1 MEEIRQLFQ
10 QALLSSDRLAAQR
23 IMEQG
28 RQESGSTGFI
38 DQVVVGAMEN
48 IGSGWEK
55 GEYALSQVY
64 MSGRICEEIM
74 NKLFPRGEHVT
85 RSSPRMALAVL
96 EDQHVLGKRIVYSV
110 LRAAGYR
117 VADYGVVS
125 AEELGSRAVDD
136 GLEVL
141 LLSVLMLP
149 SALRVREV
157 KEDLRRQRAET
168 ALVVGG
174 APFRLDRGLGKAVG
188 ADAVGY
194 TATDAL
200 AIVRDYAKG
209 ETA

>member
-1 MEEIRQLFQ
+1 MEERLRAFQ
-10 QALLSSDRLAAQR
+10 EALLSSDRLSAQR
-23 IMEQG
+23 VMEQE
-28 RQESGSTGFI
+28 RQEYGSMAFV
-38 DQVVVGAMEN
+38 DQVVLGALEN
-48 IGSGWEK
+48 IGSGWER
-55 GEYALSQVY
+55 GDYALSQVY
-64 MSGRICEEIM
+64 MSGKICEELLE
-74 NKLFPRGEHVT
+74 KLLPRGEHET
-85 RSSPRMALAVL
+85 RTSPRMALAVL
-96 EDQHVLGKRIVYSV
+96 EDQHVLGKRIVHSV
-110 LRAAGYR
+110 LWAAGYR

-125 AEELGSRAVDD
+125 AEELGSRAMDD

-141 LLSVLMLP
+141 LISVLMLP
-149 SALRVREV
+149 SALRIREV

-200 AIVRDYAKG
+200 AIVRGYAKG